1 MSVCIAVTASLMFF
15 AFAQDGLIEAIFR
28 FPTVSSFKVCEC
40 EGSYKIHGRSVVP
53 FRATVHLSG
62 EMWGL

>member
-1 MSVCIAVTASLMFF
+1 MFF

-40 EGSYKIHGRSVVP
+40 EGSYKIHGRSVVVP

-62 EMWGL
+62 EMRGL